1 VAGVAAADG
10 VGVAGIVEAGSVA
23 AGGVASVVG
32 AASAAVGGPHL
43 RTRTLAV
50 GPGVAMLDVVC
61 TAPHG
66 GWSAPERGDRW
77 RLVFPRR
84 GVFVRRVAG
93 QEMVIDPGLAYFAW
107 PDVPQQVAHPCAGG
121 DACTTIV
128 LDEAALVQVAGTLQR
143 LPDGPL
149 PTDGRLDFAQR
160 TLVAR
165 LRSGRLC
172 GAEATEQVLR
182 LVAQVLERGARGPQA
197 ATADLGSRP
206 ATARARRRLVDV
218 ARTLLASESRSLRL
232 GPLARRLG
240 VSPSY
245 LSRVFH
251 AETGQTLAGHRSRV
265 RVRLALER
273 LAAGERDLAALAA
286 ELGFADQAHLTRAV
300 RREVGHPPGHVRR
313 LLAAAEVGV

>member
-1 VAGVAAADG
+1 MVEPESVAG
-10 VGVAGIVEAGSVA
+10 
-23 AGGVASVVG
+23 GGA
-32 AASAAVGGPHL
+32 HL

-50 GPGVAMLDVVC
+50 GPGVAVLDVVC

-84 GVFVRRVAG
+84 GVFVRRVDG
-93 QEMVIDPGLAYFAW
+93 HEMLIDPGMAYFAR

-128 LDEAALVQVAGTLQR
+128 LDEAALAQVAGTLR
-143 LPDGPL
+143 GLPSCPVW
-149 PTDGRLDFAQR
+149 TDGRLDFAQR

-165 LRSGRLC
+165 LRSGRLR
-172 GAEATEQVLR
+172 GAEATEQVLA
-182 LVAQVLERGARGPQA
+182 LVAQVLERGGTRGPQA
-197 ATADLGSRP
+197 TQAHAAPRP
-206 ATARARRRLVDV
+206 ATARARRRLVDLT
-218 ARTLLASESRSLRL
+218 RTLLAGERRSLRL
-232 GPLARRLG
+232 GTLARHLG

-251 AETGQTLAGHRSRV
+251 AETGRTLARHRSQV

-273 LAAGERDLAALAA
+273 IAAGERDLATLAA
-286 ELGFADQAHLTRAV
+286 ELGFADQAHLTHTV
-300 RREVGHPPGHVRR
+300 RREVGHPPGRVRR
-313 LLAAAEVGV
+313 LLAASDV